1 MDTAARL
8 TPAFRPAPA
17 GSPAEGDSYAHL
29 PRTALRAMLA
39 LGGRQAGAPAAGLV
53 AVAAARPEI
62 LAELIAALTDQ
73 DPATRRQAARV
84 VTALVRSG
92 QRVLEPHAGRIR
104 TLFMTHEDPAVQ
116 AALAAAVSGRRWSDA
131 EIPAI
136 GERLMVLRAGPS
148 ASVRNAAL
156 DALFRLSRR
165 SAGMAAL
172 YAAEWEKASVGTAA
186 ERARARALAKAAAAP
201 PPMGRRSTDH
211 VVEIARRR
219 QPAA

>member
-8 TPAFRPAPA
+8 QPALRPTPAGPSETADA
-17 GSPAEGDSYAHL
+17 YAYL

-39 LGGRQAGAPAAGLV
+39 MGGQQKGPPAAGLV
-53 AVAAARPEI
+53 ATAAARPEI
-62 LAELIAALTDQ
+62 LAEVVGALTDQ
-73 DPATRRQAARV
+73 DPDVRRHAARV
-84 VTALVRSG
+84 IDALVRAG

-104 TLFMTHEDPAVQ
+104 ALFMSHDDAHVQ

-136 GERLMVLRAGPS
+136 ADRLMVLRAGPS
-148 ASVRNAAL
+148 AAVRNAAL

-165 SAGMAAL
+165 STAVAAL
-172 YAAEWEKASVGTAA
+172 YAAEWEKANVGTAS
-186 ERARARALAKAAAAP
+186 EKARARVLAKAAAAP

-211 VVEIARRR
+211 VVQIARRR